1 MLLPTPHCLP
11 SGFPALTKRGLSC
24 AHSCYNSLSN
34 GARRMAGR
42 GSGSGSSR
50 DGAVQDRPITRW
62 PDSCV
67 LQYGRQQLA
76 AAAAGG
82 GEAAKL

>member
-1 MLLPTPHCLP
+1 
-11 SGFPALTKRGLSC
+11 
-24 AHSCYNSLSN
+24 
-34 GARRMAGR
+34 MAGR
-42 GSGSGSSR
+42 GSGSGSNR

-76 AAAAGG
+76 AAAGG